1 MPKSLSDF
9 QKKEMAQLF
18 LSGTSLEDIVN
29 QYGLKMPTIK
39 KHLKSLL
46 GDLEFN
52 KILKL
57 EVSKKFKVEEINQ
70 KNPIESNFNNSTK
83 KDVLSTSVNSQLQ
96 LGQDSLNDPYTSDEN
111 FYEIAPL
118 KHNIDFE
125 IRKDFTSKPI
135 KEFIFPNNSYL
146 IVDKN
151 NELEIFQ
158 IKDFPEY
165 SFLSEDD
172 QKNKVIKLFS
182 DKKDARNFCNK
193 NQKIIKVPNGQV
205 FILVTAFL
213 IEKGI
218 SRIIFDE
225 NLLSI

>member
-1 MPKSLSDF
+1 
-9 QKKEMAQLF
+9 MAQLF
-18 LSGTSLEDIVN
+18 MSGSSLEDIVN

-39 KHLKSLL
+39 KHLKNML
-46 GDLEFN
+46 GELEFN
-52 KILKL
+52 KIFKLGVSQELKI
-57 EVSKKFKVEEINQ
+57 KEIKQ
-70 KNPIESNFNNSTK
+70 KNSANTNFNDSKQNE
-83 KDVLSTSVNSQLQ
+83 VLSSNSSQLN
-96 LGQDSLNDPYTSDEN
+96 LEKTFANDPFAPYEN
-111 FYEIAPL
+111 FYEITPL
-118 KHNIDFE
+118 KDTVDFE
-125 IRKDFTSKPI
+125 IRKDLTSKPLI
-135 KEFIFPNNSYL
+135 EFRFPNNCYM
-146 IVDKN
+146 IIDKD

-158 IKDFPEY
+158 IEDFPEY

-182 DKKDARNFCNK
+182 DKKVARTFCNK

-205 FILVTAFL
+205 FILVTSFL